1 MKELDGDV
9 VEGDVGIV
17 AGDVGE
23 MAGGVAEL
31 AVGHNEM
38 GFGPALDGVDDVG
51 RAERNVQVRYIVLM
65 KKRGV
70 MRGDAHATDADVII
84 LEDEM
89 VARFLA
95 EGNSGG
101 SLGGERGRE

>member
-1 MKELDGDV
+1 MKQLDSDV
-9 VEGDVGIV
+9 VERSSGVG

-23 MAGGVAEL
+23 VAGGVAEL

-70 MRGDAHATDADVII
+70 MRGDAHAEDADVVIFQ
-84 LEDEM
+84 DEM
-89 VARFLA
+89 VVGFL
-95 EGNSGG
+95 GDGDGDGCLSGQ
-101 SLGGERGRE
+101 